1 MELTSL
7 AAEVKPKQP
16 HFATR
21 PERSANIKH
30 HHDNDDCAAED
41 DDDDGNAND
50 DNNDDAEHDKNNDST
65 GTNIIMIDDVYNDG

>member
-30 HHDNDDCAAED
+30 HHDNDDCGDDDNDDNDDNDDCNAD
-41 DDDDGNAND
+41 DDDNV
-50 DNNDDAEHDKNNDST
+50 DAENYQK
-65 GTNIIMIDDVYNDG
+65 